1 MHAFLSFSIL
11 LASVMPGL
19 LNCFFRVFI
28 ISQHSD
34 FNSEIKLSA
43 RSADL
48 PAAIDSALHRLV
60 PALCAPLL
68 NETAAALRAGIV
80 AELDAARD
88 MFKHV
93 DDRTKVQAFIIMMTC
108 GGV

>member
-1 MHAFLSFSIL
+1 MLD
-11 LASVMPGL
+11 ASCAQLRFV
-19 LNCFFRVFI
+19 CVFVS
-28 ISQHSD
+28 SQHSD

-60 PALCAPLL
+60 PELCAPLL
-68 NETAAALRAGIV
+68 NETAAALRAGMV
-80 AELDAARD
+80 VELDAARE

-93 DDRTKVQAFIIMMTC
+93 DDRTKVQAFII
-108 GGV
+108 VV

>member
-1 MHAFLSFSIL
+1 MHLLRPDFNCLLDASFVKLRFPVFVFL
-11 LASVMPGL
+11 
-19 LNCFFRVFI
+19 FF
-28 ISQHSD
+28 SQHSD

-68 NETAAALRAGIV
+68 NETL
-80 AELDAARD
+80 
-88 MFKHV
+88 MM
-93 DDRTKVQAFIIMMTC
+93 IIS
-108 GGV
+108 VLYR